1 MELYVHIPF
10 CRKKCR
16 YCAFVS
22 FPGREADYEKT
33 VDLILREARLR
44 RGEASE
50 PFSSVYIG
58 GGTPSLLPPALFS
71 RLLRGLNDIFDL
83 SAVAEFT
90 SEANPGTVTAPW
102 LDAAAAGGVN
112 RLSLGMQAGQERL
125 LRLLGR
131 IHTVEQVGE
140 SVSLARRAG
149 IMNMNLDLIFGVP
162 TQTLRDW
169 EETLDLALSLDPCH
183 ISAYGL
189 IPEEGT
195 PLFEDLERES
205 LLLPDPDLEREMY
218 TAAKRKAAARGL
230 YPYEVSNF
238 AKKGY
243 ECAHNLGYW
252 TQVPY
257 IGLGVSAAS
266 MTDVHLDQNGFS
278 YARSVNPDTLEAY
291 EQSLRNQRAD
301 ISPERISPAD
311 ARFETVMLGLRLYRG
326 VNEADFLRMHGVSLS
341 SCYGEKMRALEKQ
354 GLLIHDRGFW
364 KLTDRGFDIQ
374 NSVLVELLDS

>member
-1 MELYVHIPF
+1 M
-10 CRKKCR
+10 
-16 YCAFVS
+16 
-22 FPGREADYEKT
+22 
-33 VDLILREARLR
+33 
-44 RGEASE
+44 
-50 PFSSVYIG
+50 YIG

-71 RLLRGLNDIFDL
+71 RLLRGLNDVFDL
-83 SAVAEFT
+83 SAVTEFT

-112 RLSLGMQAGQERL
+112 RLSFGMQAGQDRL

-131 IHTVEQVGE
+131 IHTADQVVG

-149 IMNMNLDLIFGVP
+149 FMNLNLDLIFGIP
-162 TQTLRDW
+162 TQTLHDW

-195 PLFEDLERES
+195 PLSEDLEQGRLS
-205 LLLPDPDLEREMY
+205 LPDPDLEREMY
-218 TAAKRKAAARGL
+218 AAVKRKTAACGL

-238 AKKGY
+238 AKIGY
-243 ECAHNLGYW
+243 ECAHNIGYW

-266 MTDVHLDQNGFS
+266 MTDVHMDQNGFS
-278 YARSVNPDTLEAY
+278 CIRSVNPDTLEAY
-291 EQSLRNQRAD
+291 EQSVRNHRAEL
-301 ISPERISPAD
+301 SPERISPAD
-311 ARFETVMLGLRLYRG
+311 ARFETMMLGLRLYRG
-326 VNEADFLRMHGVSLS
+326 VSEADFLRLHGVSLS
-341 SCYGEKMRALEKQ
+341 SCYGEKMRSLEKQ

>member
-1 MELYVHIPF
+1 M
-10 CRKKCR
+10 
-16 YCAFVS
+16 
-22 FPGREADYEKT
+22 
-33 VDLILREARLR
+33 REARLR

-149 IMNMNLDLIFGVP
+149 IMNLNLDLIFGVP

-364 KLTDRGFDIQ
+364 KLTNRGFDIQ